1 MPESLS
7 DLDPDLNI
15 LELFDTSCEY
25 YSLDAYNEIPNEQS
39 LFNRS
44 LLNYNIRSFA
54 KNSPSFEGFVDSML
68 VVPDIVVLSETWN
81 SVDSVA
87 TCNLGGF
94 RGSHTYRTSSR
105 GGGVSVRVII

>member
-44 LLNYNIRSFA
+44 LLNYNIA
-54 KNSPSFEGFVDSML
+54 L
-68 VVPDIVVLSETWN
+68 
-81 SVDSVA
+81 
-87 TCNLGGF
+87 
-94 RGSHTYRTSSR
+94 
-105 GGGVSVRVII
+105 